1 MKTSLPIRTGGKQS
15 SVNTQDKLIMRKLGF
30 MRQAAAVLAVVC
42 VVTGATAYA
51 QTQTL
56 DASQPPA
63 AESRGRSRFVISAR
77 AGAVNLVAGQ
87 AILKKR
93 GQGGELP
100 LTSSVD
106 LEAGDRVETGA
117 NGSVEIL
124 LAPGSYFRVGL
135 NSTVE
140 MLDTTLERVRL
151 RVEGGSAIAEITA
164 DAKDSSTEIQTPH
177 GLIVLAKK
185 GLYRVNVQRATTE
198 LLVRKGEV
206 RFAGTEG
213 EIKVK
218 KNEVLTIGTS
228 GELATQHKSSF
239 DKNAQDG
246 FDMWSRERAQTL
258 VAFNR
263 QLGDNEVNTALDSYL
278 SSNRRWPSRY
288 SPFGLWVYDSSFG
301 YRTFLPFSSGWGS
314 PYGFGYR
321 SSLGWPS
328 GYYYPARRIYRPHQ
342 PWPNR
347 GTRPVM
353 SPPRS
358 RETPGTYRNPNTK
371 SQPRQMRPVGGGAG
385 GRQRRP

>member
-1 MKTSLPIRTGGKQS
+1 M
-15 SVNTQDKLIMRKLGF
+15 
-30 MRQAAAVLAVVC
+30 AVFFVVM
-42 VVTGATAYA
+42 GATVYA

-63 AESRGRSRFVISAR
+63 AGSRDRSRFVISAR

-93 GQGGELP
+93 GQSGELP

-106 LEAGDRVETGA
+106 LEAGDVVETGP
-117 NGSVEIL
+117 NGSIEIL
-124 LAPGSYFRVGL
+124 LTPGSYFRVGTS
-135 NSTVE
+135 STVE
-140 MLDTTLERVRL
+140 MLDTALERVRL
-151 RVEGGSAIAEITA
+151 RVESGSAIAEITTDTK
-164 DAKDSSTEIQTPH
+164 DASTEIQTPQ
-177 GLIVLAKK
+177 GNIVLTKK
-185 GLYRVNVQRATTE
+185 GLYRVNVRRDATE

-206 RFAGTEG
+206 RVGGMEG

-218 KNEVLTIGTS
+218 KNEVLTMSTS
-228 GELATQHKSSF
+228 GGLTAQNKSSF

-246 FDMWSRERAQTL
+246 FDTWSRARAETL

-263 QLGDNEVNTALDSYL
+263 QLGDSEVSTALDSYL
-278 SSNRRWPSRY
+278 SSNRRWSSRY
-288 SPFGLWVYDSSFG
+288 SPFGLWVYDSAFG

-328 GYYYPARRIYRPHQ
+328 GYYYPGRRIYRPRQ
-342 PWPNR
+342 PWPDR

-353 SPPRS
+353 PSPRGRENPARTSSPGMKPYPR
-358 RETPGTYRNPNTK
+358 PA
-371 SQPRQMRPVGGGAG
+371 RPVGGGG
-385 GRQRRP
+385 GARKRTL